1 MAKLVLL
8 SVVIMMFTV
17 PIVAGRQKNVRR
29 GFSRMLLLALVF
41 NFIYLFLVR
50 YIYPRLM
57 YP

>member
-8 SVVIMMFTV
+8 SIIIAMVTV
-17 PIVAGRQKNVRR
+17 PIAAGRHRNARR
-29 GFSRMLLLALVF
+29 GISRMVVLLFLFNLV
-41 NFIYLFLVR
+41 YLFLVR